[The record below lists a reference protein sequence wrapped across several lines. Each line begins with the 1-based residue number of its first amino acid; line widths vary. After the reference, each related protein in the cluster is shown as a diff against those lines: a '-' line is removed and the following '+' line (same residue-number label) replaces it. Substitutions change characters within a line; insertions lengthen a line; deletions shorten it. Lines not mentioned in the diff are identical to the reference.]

1 MESIQNQLQEIKQ
14 TKLAKLIAVTNG
26 EVVVIK
32 KKGNNKGFTTY
43 KVEKEEYIYPAG
55 FNKFCE
61 KNRQKLKI
69 KITECKHISQV
80 ILQTFDYINLTKNKI
95 NKPIYSI
102 NNFKQTSI

>member
-14 TKLAKLIAVTNG
+14 TKMAKLVAVTNG

-32 KKGNNKGFTTY
+32 KKGNVKGFTTY
-43 KVEKEEYIYPAG
+43 KVEKENYVIPFFFKPFKRREKLLQE
-55 FNKFCE
+55 NKVVA
-61 KNRQKLKI
+61 N
-69 KITECKHISQV
+69 V
-80 ILQTFDYINLTKNKI
+80 IIQSFAYLNLVKNKI